1 MSCNMRLLEIVWT
14 TAPCNTNCAL
24 QPFFR
29 KHLSE
34 SRHLLYAPY
43 PEAFMFSV
51 AAGELAEGLPRHRT
65 RTNYRD
71 SRFSA
76 FCPK

>member
-1 MSCNMRLLEIVWT
+1 MRLLEIVRHHRP
-14 TAPCNTNCAL
+14 PCNTNCAL

-51 AAGELAEGLPRHRT
+51 AAGELAEGLPRP

-71 SRFSA
+71 SRLSA
-76 FCPK
+76 FCPE